1 MQRSLKHI
9 RLLATLLIVL
19 VLGLGSASTALAV
32 QPGGI
37 TDEAHEMHDLFLIML
52 YFSIALFVI
61 IASVLVYALIRY
73 RRKND
78 ELPKQVHGSNRIE
91 ILWTGIPIII
101 VIVLFTLSLIT
112 LASVEK
118 KAEQNALTIEVTGFQ
133 YQWKFV
139 YDLND
144 LGEGEFAEDGYITII
159 GTPANEPELVLPVDE
174 VVEFNLK
181 STDVI
186 HSFYVRDFLY
196 KLDLIPGRIN
206 QFSVTPRETGVF
218 RAQCA
223 ELCGKEHGFMPIVID
238 VVSKADYAVW
248 VAEQQGVAAAA
259 AEAATQQWSEDDL
272 MAQGET
278 LYNTN
283 CAGCHMPNG
292 EGLPGIFPSLKGSQ
306 IAVADQPRHIE
317 IMLNGVAGSA
327 MQSYAK
333 QLTMSEIAAVVTY
346 ERNAWGNDTGETVTP
361 QMIIDAKK

>member
-1 MQRSLKHI
+1 MKIWRFMQRSLKHI
-9 RLLATLLIVL
+9 RLLVTLLIAL
-19 VLGLGSASTALAV
+19 VLGLGSASTALAL

-37 TDEAHEMHDLFLIML
+37 TDEAHEMHDLFLVML
-52 YFSIALFVI
+52 YFSIVLFVI
-61 IASVLVYALIRY
+61 IAGALVYAIIRY

-78 ELPKQVHGSNRIE
+78 ELPKQVHGNNRIE
-91 ILWTGIPIII
+91 ILWTGIPIVI

-144 LGEGEFAEDGYITII
+144 LGEGKFAEDGYITII
-159 GTPANEPELVLPVDE
+159 GTSANEPELVLPVDE

-223 ELCGKEHGFMPIVID
+223 ELCGVNHSLMRFTVRIV
-238 VVSKADYAVW
+238 
-248 VAEQQGVAAAA
+248 
-259 AEAATQQWSEDDL
+259 
-272 MAQGET
+272 
-278 LYNTN
+278 
-283 CAGCHMPNG
+283 
-292 EGLPGIFPSLKGSQ
+292 
-306 IAVADQPRHIE
+306 
-317 IMLNGVAGSA
+317 
-327 MQSYAK
+327 
-333 QLTMSEIAAVVTY
+333 
-346 ERNAWGNDTGETVTP
+346 EREEFDIWIRETVKHL
-361 QMIIDAKK
+361 QNDQDNKEAVRANERKK

>member
-1 MQRSLKHI
+1 VAANKHEDWRSMQRSLKHI
-9 RLLATLLIVL
+9 RLLATLLIAL

-37 TDEAHEMHDLFLIML
+37 TDEAHEMHDLFLVML

-61 IASVLVYALIRY
+61 IAGALVYAIIRY

-78 ELPKQVHGSNRIE
+78 ELPKQVHGSNRVE

-174 VVEFNLK
+174 VVEFNLQ

-223 ELCGKEHGFMPIVID
+223 ELCGVNHSLMRFTVRIVEREEFDIWIRETVKHLQNDQDNKETVH
-238 VVSKADYAVW
+238 A
-248 VAEQQGVAAAA
+248 
-259 AEAATQQWSEDDL
+259 
-272 MAQGET
+272 
-278 LYNTN
+278 N
-283 CAGCHMPNG
+283 
-292 EGLPGIFPSLKGSQ
+292 
-306 IAVADQPRHIE
+306 
-317 IMLNGVAGSA
+317 
-327 MQSYAK
+327 
-333 QLTMSEIAAVVTY
+333 
-346 ERNAWGNDTGETVTP
+346 ERN
-361 QMIIDAKK
+361 K